1 MNNICKEIRRHL
13 LTLQD
18 EGYREFHS
26 KLIPTVDKDK
36 IIGIRTPILRKY
48 AKEISKR
55 EDIEDFLDALPHKYY
70 EENNLHAF
78 ILSDMKDFDY
88 VLNRYEELLP
98 YIDNWATCDIGA
110 PKVFKKNKYKLLPYM
125 NKWIESDKTYIIR
138 YGINMYMSLFLD
150 EDFKV
155 EYAERVAAVKSED
168 YYVNMVIAWY
178 FATALAKKYEDIIPF
193 IEDRVLDEWTH
204 KKTIQKARES
214 YRITDEQKEYLKRLK

>member
-18 EGYREFHS
+18 ERYREFHS

-178 FATALAKKYEDIIPF
+178 FATALAKQYEDIIPF